1 MHCSLCSS
9 NPKNED
15 GDKVGCIFKM
25 RKMFSLHGISMAP
38 LDLRQDQSIFHTK
51 QELSSY
57 VVLLIRVL
65 FIVIELVCHTKLS
78 LGLFTFHN
86 ENLVRYVIRGRSKQM
101 AKTIF
106 FCIKQFIWMQ
116 RVFTLSCRLDGM
128 ARLLCVG
135 TPIFLFSL

>member
-86 ENLVRYVIRGRSKQM
+86 EKSSIVHRGMSKQM

-106 FCIKQFIWMQ
+106 FCIKHFIWMQ
-116 RVFTLSCRLDGM
+116 RVLTLSCRLDGM